1 MDGYEH
7 VDGDHDDDEDAEDAD
22 VVHLL
27 PAVRR
32 QVEGE
37 HCEEGDAHAGDDQ
50 VHSIEQG
57 FSENIFFQIYLTVDD
72 EVNKEKTTQ
81 LFSTNAFSAIHI

>member
-1 MDGYEH
+1 MKVLDDYEH
-7 VDGDHDDDEDAEDAD
+7 VDGDHDDDEDADDAD

-37 HCEEGDAHAGDDQ
+37 HCEEGDAHAGDD
-50 VHSIEQG
+50 
-57 FSENIFFQIYLTVDD
+57 
-72 EVNKEKTTQ
+72 
-81 LFSTNAFSAIHI
+81 

>member
-1 MDGYEH
+1 MQFFLDDYEH
-7 VDGDHDDDEDAEDAD
+7 VEGDHDVDEDADDAD

-37 HCEEGDAHAGDDQ
+37 HCEEGDAHAGDD
-50 VHSIEQG
+50 
-57 FSENIFFQIYLTVDD
+57 
-72 EVNKEKTTQ
+72 
-81 LFSTNAFSAIHI
+81 

>member
-1 MDGYEH
+1 MCWQSRIYCITHTNSTGRKSHKKIQIKVFFDDYEH
-7 VDGDHDDDEDAEDAD
+7 VEGDHEDAEDAD

-37 HCEEGDAHAGDDQ
+37 HCEEGDAHAGDD
-50 VHSIEQG
+50 
-57 FSENIFFQIYLTVDD
+57 
-72 EVNKEKTTQ
+72 
-81 LFSTNAFSAIHI
+81 

>member
-1 MDGYEH
+1 MQVLDDYEH
-7 VDGDHDDDEDAEDAD
+7 VEGDHGDYEDADDAD

-50 VHSIEQG
+50 VHLHI
-57 FSENIFFQIYLTVDD
+57 
-72 EVNKEKTTQ
+72 TQ
-81 LFSTNAFSAIHI
+81 NPPEAS